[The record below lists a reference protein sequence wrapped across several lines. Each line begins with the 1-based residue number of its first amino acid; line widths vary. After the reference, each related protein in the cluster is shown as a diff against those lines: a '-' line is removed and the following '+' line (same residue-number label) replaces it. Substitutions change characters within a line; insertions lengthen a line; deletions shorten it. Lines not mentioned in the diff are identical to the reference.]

1 MMNKNL
7 KLQNQPIWVE
17 TLIKGLMVTSKNY
30 LKTLVLYLVFVLTL
44 RNVPPPK
51 NYEIKRKTVR
61 QISQHRSTKDD
72 TNICSTCGTRHKGNK
87 KAGKEKRQ
95 TST

>member
-1 MMNKNL
+1 MNKNL

-30 LKTLVLYLVFVLTL
+30 LKTLVLYLIFVSTL
-44 RNVPPPK
+44 LNVPPQK
-51 NYEIKRKTVR
+51 HYKIKRKTVC
-61 QISQHRSTKDD
+61 QISQHKSAKDD
-72 TNICSTCGTRHKGNK
+72 IDIYSTCGTRHKGNK
-87 KAGKEKRQ
+87 KAGKEMRQ